1 MSDKALQMHTLS
13 CCTTHDQRRLTTN
26 NLFDPISSS
35 GLHDVFIH
43 ALHTSRGEMNEMT
56 ETISRE
62 GSGTFFPNITTDA
75 APRANVVHSAGCV
88 DLFLVT
94 FSITIVLDAFER

>member
-43 ALHTSRGEMNEMT
+43 APHTSRGETNEMT
-56 ETISRE
+56 ETISME
-62 GSGTFFPNITTDA
+62 GSGTFFFQHHHHRRRPARKRCT
-75 APRANVVHSAGCV
+75 
-88 DLFLVT
+88 
-94 FSITIVLDAFER
+94 